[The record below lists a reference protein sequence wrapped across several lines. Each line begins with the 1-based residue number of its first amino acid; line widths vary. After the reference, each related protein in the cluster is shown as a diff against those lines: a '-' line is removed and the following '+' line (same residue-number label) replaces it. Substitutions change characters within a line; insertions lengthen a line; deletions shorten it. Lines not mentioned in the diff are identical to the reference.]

1 MGVPVG
7 CSNYFTA
14 SDKKH
19 KLFSFPFL
27 GKMTDERWGAV
38 GHFFCNKQK
47 ASFSKDTRLPEVIN
61 RMHKKRQGHRVYL
74 FMGFIFPDLALR
86 LKPVSTCLA
95 VLAAPLFV
103 QFIGP
108 CGDLRCHIDRYLGQ

>member
-1 MGVPVG
+1 MTKSIPADFLKKRDRPTPFAGAMNRDLFRGFLPVTNRNG
-7 CSNYFTA
+7 
-14 SDKKH
+14 
-19 KLFSFPFL
+19 
-27 GKMTDERWGAV
+27 W
-38 GHFFCNKQK
+38 
-47 ASFSKDTRLPEVIN
+47 FSKDTRFPEVIN

-108 CGDLRCHIDRYLGQ
+108 CGDLRCHIDRHLGQ